1 VFFVFVCGVPTNQ
14 LLAQKK
20 YYPDHPV
27 VEAIANKAAEALH
40 STGRSGKIGEAT
52 LVSLALLQHGKRYR
66 QVVPKDDQ
74 IINATVARIV
84 DHFPPEGEE
93 DSGGGHMFS
102 EREMYFPSL
111 ALILLAEYDSK
122 KYAPEIKRLIGLIR
136 DRQRPNGAWSYTS
149 ESNTA
154 DTSQSQYAALA
165 LFVAKQHNFSFE
177 PEIAARALNWYCQ
190 TQQPGGIWVYK
201 LNHNQTAE
209 DYGAVV
215 GLKNA
220 PLSLQPAAAGTIY
233 LLADLLQLNKRV
245 KSMSSSL
252 AKDVGLPK
260 TVSPFI
266 KPIDNEVNELKREGP
281 LVRFDR
287 GLLARTNGL
296 GNNNLEKAFVVKLA
310 KWSFYYLYA
319 MERYAYFRE
328 QAEGDLGN
336 GRMENWYDQTVE
348 YIQEI
353 QDENGAISIRAS
365 GETTSIST
373 AFALLVLVR
382 SSEVLVLPSATGLV
396 LGGQGFKEDTVIRK
410 SKSGRITGSNPERD
424 LADMMAMLRDKNIS
438 QDQLRELTE
447 SLKRQIKEF
456 QSKDGKSRGEVKSFL
471 RGMIGAKDYYRRLI
485 AVRFLAGEQDMDNVP
500 ALLYAL
506 GDPDFRIC
514 LEAHN
519 GLRLIS
525 RKIDSISVSDL
536 AKKNA
541 LRDPGILEKE
551 PDLKSRLRLEFDTVK
566 KTWTEWFLKI
576 RPGAELFD

>member
-1 VFFVFVCGVPTNQ
+1 
-14 LLAQKK
+14 
-20 YYPDHPV
+20 
-27 VEAIANKAAEALH
+27 
-40 STGRSGKIGEAT
+40 
-52 LVSLALLQHGKRYR
+52 
-66 QVVPKDDQ
+66 
-74 IINATVARIV
+74 
-84 DHFPPEGEE
+84 
-93 DSGGGHMFS
+93 
-102 EREMYFPSL
+102 
-111 ALILLAEYDSK
+111 
-122 KYAPEIKRLIGLIR
+122 
-136 DRQRPNGAWSYTS
+136 
-149 ESNTA
+149 
-154 DTSQSQYAALA
+154 
-165 LFVAKQHNFSFE
+165 
-177 PEIAARALNWYCQ
+177 
-190 TQQPGGIWVYK
+190 
-201 LNHNQTAE
+201 
-209 DYGAVV
+209 
-215 GLKNA
+215 
-220 PLSLQPAAAGTIY
+220 
-233 LLADLLQLNKRV
+233 
-245 KSMSSSL
+245 
-252 AKDVGLPK
+252 
-260 TVSPFI
+260 
-266 KPIDNEVNELKREGP
+266 
-281 LVRFDR
+281 
-287 GLLARTNGL
+287 
-296 GNNNLEKAFVVKLA
+296 
-310 KWSFYYLYA
+310 
-319 MERYAYFRE
+319 
-328 QAEGDLGN
+328 
-336 GRMENWYDQTVE
+336 
-348 YIQEI
+348 
-353 QDENGAISIRAS
+353 
-365 GETTSIST
+365 
-373 AFALLVLVR
+373 
-382 SSEVLVLPSATGLV
+382 V